1 MNVSEININ
10 KPYKTSI
17 FGSWKFVY
25 AKGFSGLGRSSRS
38 EYWGFSVLSTLLISI
53 IIILGDLYFW
63 GILPLEVMLFVPIAV
78 FWLLA
83 VDNFSILI
91 VLGLGFTVPLFEGIS
106 IDTSFILFLWIITL
120 IHLILKLPLMVRRLG
135 DLG

>member
-1 MNVSEININ
+1 
-10 KPYKTSI
+10 
-17 FGSWKFVY
+17 
-25 AKGFSGLGRSSRS
+25 
-38 EYWGFSVLSTLLISI
+38 
-53 IIILGDLYFW
+53 
-63 GILPLEVMLFVPIAV
+63 MLFVPIAV

-106 IDTSFILFLWIITL
+106 IDTSFTLFLWIITL

-135 DLG
+135 DLGLSWLYIFFSIVPLFHYGLTIMMFFRGMDEDNEFGPGYGASKK